1 MIHWQSFKE
10 AKIAESSAE
19 AELYALSSGHKVGR
33 NFRLLVCE
41 SLADDILLN
50 LRCDNQATIAM
61 LDNPTWR
68 TRYLNIYG
76 ETIRQEVQKQAIIL
90 TYVST
95 EKQLADA
102 LTKPTTA
109 PINAKLYPLWGLVPF
124 MGKK

>member
-19 AELYALSSGHKVGR
+19 AELYALSSAHKVDR

-41 SLADDILLN
+41 SLADDIHVN
-50 LRCDNQATIAM
+50 LRCDNQATAR
-61 LDNPTWR
+61 R
-68 TRYLNIYG
+68 TRYLSFYG
-76 ETIRQEVQKQAIIL
+76 ETICQEVQKQAIIL